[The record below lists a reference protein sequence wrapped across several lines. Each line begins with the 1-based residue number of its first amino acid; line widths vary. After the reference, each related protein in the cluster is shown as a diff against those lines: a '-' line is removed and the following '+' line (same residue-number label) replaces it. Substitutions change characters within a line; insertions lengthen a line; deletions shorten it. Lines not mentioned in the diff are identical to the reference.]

1 VTYKK
6 KLIEVALPLEAISM
20 ASAHEK
26 SVPRRGHPATMHL
39 WWARRPL
46 AACRAVLFAS
56 LVDDPSAHS
65 DRFPTEELQHKERER
80 LFRIIQELAKWEN
93 STNGDLQRAAR
104 AEILTSSDGNPPPV
118 LDPFCGGGSIPLEAQ
133 RLGLEAHASDL
144 NPVAVLITKAL
155 IELPAKFAGRLP
167 VHPDDGSSKTL
178 AAWDGTRGL
187 AEDVRYYGN
196 WMRGEAKRRIGH
208 LYPKV
213 KLPPEHG
220 GGEAT
225 VIAWIWARTVKSPN
239 PAWDGPM
246 PLVRSFALSTKK
258 GKETWVQPII
268 DRDHRQVTFEI
279 RMGPGCPE
287 GTVGRNGA
295 VCFATGTPVPLSY
308 IRAEGKA
315 GRMGVQLMA
324 IIAEGQH
331 GRIYLPPSKVHE
343 QTAMSIVPVENAPD
357 TDLPTQAL
365 GFRVQG
371 YGMSKY
377 RHLFTNRQL
386 LTLSLFSDLVGDAR
400 DRVRIDTSD
409 YESFVEPGSNVDPNA
424 YADAVATYLQF
435 SVDKLADWS
444 STICTW
450 IPGIEGVRD
459 TFARQAIPMTWDYA
473 EINPL
478 SSSVGNFANHID
490 WVVSGLLGTLPESG
504 FVYQADST
512 AKLPGPNRALICT
525 DPPYY
530 DNIGYSDLSDYFYV
544 WLRRSL
550 HSLYPMIFS
559 TVVAPK
565 SQELVADPHRFGGD
579 RNRAKHHFETGIREA
594 FHLMR
599 ETQHPEYPLTIVY
612 GFKQTEGRASEAG
625 LASTGWEAIL
635 DALISADISINGTWP
650 LRSERLGRLRDVRSN
665 ALASSIILVCRPR
678 PARAPLATRKEFLAA
693 LKAELPLALRRLQQ
707 GNIAPVDLAQAAI
720 GPGMGVY
727 SRYSKVVEADG
738 RPMTV
743 RTALGLINQV
753 LDETLAEQE
762 ADFDPETRWALA
774 WFDQHGMNSGPFG
787 VAEIL
792 SKAKNT
798 AVNGLVT
805 AGIVTSRAGKVQLLD
820 RDGLPGDWSPAADRR
835 LTVWEVTQ
843 HLLRVLD
850 TGGEADAA
858 ELLQQVG
865 GGLGE
870 TARELAY
877 RLYTVCERKKWAKE
891 ALAYNALVVSWPEIV
906 RLAAEAPMEGSGQ
919 QTLV

>member
-6 KLIEVALPLEAISM
+6 KLIEVALPLEAINRE
-20 ASAHEK
+20 SAREK
-26 SVPRRGHPATMHL
+26 SIRHGHPSTLHL

-56 LVDDPSAHS
+56 LVDDPSAHP
-65 DRFPTEELQHKERER
+65 DRFPTEEAQQEERDR
-80 LFRIIQELAKWEN
+80 LFRIIEELVKWEN
-93 STNGDLQRAAR
+93 SANAEVLKAAR
-104 AEILTSSDGNPPPV
+104 TEILVSCNGNPPPV

-155 IELPAKFAGRLP
+155 VEIPPRFAGRPP
-167 VHPDDGSSKTL
+167 VRPDDGSSKQL
-178 AAWDGTRGL
+178 GSWVGARGL
-187 AEDVRYYGN
+187 AEDVRYYGH
-196 WMRGEAKRRIGH
+196 WMRDEAVRRIGH

-225 VIAWIWARTVKSPN
+225 VIAWIWARTVRSPN

-246 PLVRSFALSTKK
+246 PLVRSFTLSTKR
-258 GKETWVQPII
+258 GREIWVQPIV
-268 DRDHRQVTFEI
+268 DRQRHRICFEI
-279 RMGPGCPE
+279 RTGPGCPE
-287 GTVGRNGA
+287 GTVGRAGA
-295 VCFATGTPVPLSY
+295 VCLATGTPVPLSY
-308 IRAEGKA
+308 IRAEGRA
-315 GRMGVQLMA
+315 GRLSAQLMA
-324 IIAEGQH
+324 IVAEGPQ
-331 GRIYLPPSKVHE
+331 GRIYLPSSEEHE
-343 QTAMSIVPVENAPD
+343 RIAHSSPPPHDVPD

-365 GFRVQG
+365 SFRVQT
-371 YGMSKY
+371 YGMTKH

-386 LTLSLFSDLVGDAR
+386 VAMCAFSDLVVEARERTRSDATKAILPQAT
-400 DRVRIDTSD
+400 DVYSD
-409 YESFVEPGSNVDPNA
+409 AVSTYLGLACSRL
-424 YADAVATYLQF
+424 ADANNSLC
-435 SVDKLADWS
+435 SWS
-444 STICTW
+444 SS
-450 IPGIEGVRD
+450 RD
-459 TFARQAIPMTWDYA
+459 QTRNLFARQAVPMVWDYV
-473 EINPL
+473 ENNPFAGAAGDL
-478 SSSVGNFANHID
+478 GVSLASIARAVDALPANIPAHVKQLDAASAQFSSTA
-490 WVVSGLLGTLPESG
+490 SGLVS
-504 FVYQADST
+504 
-512 AKLPGPNRALICT
+512 T

-530 DNIGYSDLSDYFYV
+530 DNIGYADLSDFFYI

-550 HSLYPMIFS
+550 RSTFPEIFG
-559 TVVAPK
+559 TLLVPK
-565 SQELVADPHRFGGD
+565 AQELVATPYRFGGRKD
-579 RNRAKHHFETGIREA
+579 KADEHFENGLGAA
-594 FHLMR
+594 FSR
-599 ETQHPEYPLTIVY
+599 ARDAQAIDAPASVY
-612 GFKQTEGRASEAG
+612 YGYKQAEEDGQEGQ
-625 LASTGWEAIL
+625 ASTGWEVML
-635 DALISADISINGTWP
+635 ESLIKRGLLVNGTWP
-650 LRSERLGRLRDVRSN
+650 MRTERGVRSVSLGTN
-665 ALASSIILVCRPR
+665 ALASSIVLACRPR
-678 PARAPLATRKEFLAA
+678 SDNASLATRKEFLAA
-693 LKAELPLALRRLQQ
+693 LKAELPLALRCLQQ

-720 GPGMGVY
+720 GPGMGAY

-774 WFDQHGMNSGPFG
+774 WFDQHGMSPGPFG

-820 RDGLPGDWSPAADRR
+820 RDELPGDWSPAADRR

-843 HLLRVLD
+843 HLLRALD
-850 TGGEADAA
+850 TGGEAKAV

-877 RLYTVCERKKWAKE
+877 RLYTLCDRKKWPKE

-919 QTLV
+919 QILV